1 MLDGAQ
7 HTQLYAC
14 GMVRKGRG
22 GFPRQLYFER
32 YERGTAN
39 YLSNGELFAQSWI
52 DSKEVYFL
60 STIDRAQHP
69 VDIPEANRSVRRRSI
84 LSFSAGIERGRWQ
97 LLAVTN
103 NSLVCCALGGPLG
116 GLFYFAHLH
125 LYLLIATLPLC
136 ISSCRF
142 ELRIPIERH
151 WLGMHIIIFS
161 LNGAIPLSAF
171 EITLVRLSETSNNL
185 PGQAIS
191 PVAVIRRT
199 SDMRGKNSATGR
211 KFCIRR
217 LFIHMLGVL
226 IAVNIVP
233 VQPF

>member
-1 MLDGAQ
+1 M
-7 HTQLYAC
+7 
-14 GMVRKGRG
+14 
-22 GFPRQLYFER
+22 
-32 YERGTAN
+32 
-39 YLSNGELFAQSWI
+39 
-52 DSKEVYFL
+52 
-60 STIDRAQHP
+60 
-69 VDIPEANRSVRRRSI
+69 
-84 LSFSAGIERGRWQ
+84 
-97 LLAVTN
+97 LAVTN
-103 NSLVCCALGGPLG
+103 NSLVCCALGGPLGGPLG

-161 LNGAIPLSAF
+161 LNGAIPLSVF

-185 PGQAIS
+185 PRQAIS

-199 SDMRGKNSATGR
+199 SDMHGKNSAAGR
-211 KFCIRR
+211 KSCIRR
-217 LFIHMLGVL
+217 LSVHMLGDVGVL